1 MDAGAQCLTLPYD
14 IQDQIVAAERIVEGK
29 VVDQRSWIGSDGN
42 IYTSNTIGVHRVFKG
57 QIEAEIEVI
66 TEGGMVGDL
75 MQTVTPSAKL
85 GLGDHG
91 LIEIAGDA
99 FRGMRSMALGFY
111 PIDEKNGTVYGMKN
125 ILHRDELYELVHRT
139 VGQSSIQLIETNS
152 IEGQSEFQRSP
163 PQIASIHP
171 LSITAGTRSL
181 LTISGQGFGAEQ
193 GSGSVAFR
201 NADDGGQ
208 SFVSVPSGPHYLS
221 WSDTEV
227 IMYVPSTSLYSS
239 TVAGTGEIRV
249 INDAG
254 NIGQSTQ
261 QLSVTF
267 AQSEVVYSEVLN
279 ETQLVGMN
287 EGGYLFHENPALLS
301 LLEGQPLVDEA
312 LRNWSCNTRVNFR
325 LSEEPSEQASFAND
339 GINLLGLSAPGQLP
353 SNVLGRTVTTF
364 SGCGTG
370 SGGIQWNLIE
380 VDILM
385 NGDINWW
392 TSDLPPMANSF
403 DLTTALLHELGHAH
417 LLQHNSNTDSPMYFQ
432 LTAGS
437 MRRDLNPDCDIAG
450 GTHVTELSVASPYG
464 CSYSEH
470 SFQDDYCDL
479 SQINGIEE
487 ASSNAILVYPNP
499 FQDQLTLSGK
509 WSIGSQFRIFDATGR
524 VVLNGMLNSSE
535 QSISTYL
542 ISNGIYTL
550 EVQDDTRSSVVRLI
564 KN

>member
-1 MDAGAQCLTLPYD
+1 MDVGAQCLTLPNV
-14 IQDQIVAAERIVEGK
+14 IQDQIAAAERIVEGK
-29 VVDQRSWIGSDGN
+29 VVGQRSWIGSDGN
-42 IYTSNTIGVHRVFKG
+42 IYTSNTIRVYRVFKG
-57 QIEAEIEVI
+57 QIEAEMEVI
-66 TEGGMVGDL
+66 SEGGVVGDL
-75 MQTVTPSAKL
+75 MQMVTPSVKL

-91 LIEIAGDA
+91 LIEIADDA
-99 FRGMRSMALGFY
+99 FLGMRSMALGFY
-111 PIDEKNGTVYGMKN
+111 PIDEKSGTVYGMKN
-125 ILHRDELYELVHRT
+125 ILDQDGLYELIHRT

-152 IEGQSEFQRSP
+152 IGGQSEFQRST
-163 PQIASIHP
+163 PQIASIQP
-171 LSITAGTRSL
+171 LSLTAGTRSL
-181 LTISGQGFGAEQ
+181 LTITGQGFGAEQ
-193 GSGSVAFR
+193 GGGFVAFR
-201 NADDGGQ
+201 NANDGGQ

-227 IMYVPSTSLYSS
+227 IMYVPSTSLYTS

-254 NIGQSTQ
+254 NSGQSTQ

-279 ETQLVGMN
+279 ETQLVGMI
-287 EGGYLFHENPALLS
+287 EGGYLFHENPAIKS
-301 LLEGQPLVDEA
+301 LMDGQPLVDEA
-312 LRNWSCNTRVNFR
+312 LRKWSCNTRVNFR
-325 LSEEPSEQASFAND
+325 LSEELSEQASFAND

-353 SNVLGRTVTTF
+353 SNMLGRTVTTF

-403 DLTTALLHELGHAH
+403 DLTTALVHELGHAH
-417 LLQHNSNTDSPMYFQ
+417 LLQHNSNSDSPMYFE

-450 GTHVTELSVASPYG
+450 GTHVTELSVASTYG
-464 CSYSEH
+464 CSFSEH

-487 ASSNAILVYPNP
+487 APSNGILVYPNP
-499 FQDQLTLSGK
+499 FQDRITITGK
-509 WSIGSQFRIFDATGR
+509 WSTGSQFRFFDATGR
-524 VVLNGMLNSSE
+524 VVLNGMLNTNE
-535 QSISTYL
+535 QSISTEL
-542 ISNGIYTL
+542 LSTGIYVF
-550 EVQDDTRSSVVRLI
+550 EVQDDTRSSVVRLV